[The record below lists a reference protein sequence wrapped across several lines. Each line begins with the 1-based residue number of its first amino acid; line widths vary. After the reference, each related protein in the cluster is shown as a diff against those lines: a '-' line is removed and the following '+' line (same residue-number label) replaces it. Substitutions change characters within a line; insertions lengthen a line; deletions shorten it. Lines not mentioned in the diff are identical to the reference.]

1 MVNELDVVY
10 FDIIS
15 PICNME
21 AVSCSAFTD
30 DRYKKRSDLNHWT
43 LERAKLFG
51 DLLLRKD
58 FLKNFRYI

>member
-43 LERAKLFG
+43 LELAKLLG
-51 DLLLRKD
+51 V
-58 FLKNFRYI
+58 YY